1 MILEDYLSPI
11 RDSILEDHQELHPQA
26 FVHHIIKHTE
36 MEGIPDLENVKL
48 AIIGVMEDRG
58 AYNNEGC
65 DQSPD
70 TVRDYLYPL
79 FIGKWNSSIVDLGNI
94 YAGES
99 LTDSHVAVK
108 DVCLFLLKKNILPI
122 LIGGSQDITYSNYR
136 AYDGLEQTVNL
147 VSIDPKFNLGNQ
159 NQNLNSDNFLSH
171 VILQKPYIL
180 FNFSNIGYQT
190 YFVNQDEV
198 DLMEKMFFDVH
209 RLGLFRDDIKEAEP
223 ILRDADIVSFDLSA
237 IRQSDAPGNLNHSPN
252 GFTGEEACAL
262 SRYAG
267 ISDKVSS
274 FGIYEL
280 NPEYDNQGRTAHLV
294 AQMIWYFIEGYN
306 NRKGDYPF
314 GTKDEYDRFIV
325 LINEGEHELVFYR
338 SNLSDRW
345 WVEVPIKE
353 DNNLNSK
360 RHKLVPCSQSDYAKA
375 CENDIPVRWWQA
387 LNKTL

>member
-1 MILEDYLSPI
+1 MILEDYLSPV
-11 RDSILEDHQELHPQA
+11 RDSILDDHQELHSQA
-26 FVHHIIKHTE
+26 FVHNIIKHTE
-36 MEGIPDLENVKL
+36 MEGIPDLEGVKL
-48 AIIGVMEDRG
+48 ALIGVMEDRG
-58 AYNNEGC
+58 AHNNEGC

-79 FIGKWNSSIVDLGNI
+79 FIGKWTSSIVDLGNI
-94 YAGES
+94 YGGES
-99 LTDSHVAVK
+99 LTDTHVAVK
-108 DVCLFLLKKNILPI
+108 DVCLYLLKKDIIPI

-159 NQNLNSDNFLSH
+159 NENLNSDNFLSH

-190 YFVNQDEV
+190 YFVNQDEI
-198 DLMEKMFFDVH
+198 DLMEKLFFDVH
-209 RLGLFRDDIKEAEP
+209 RLGLFRNDIKEAEP
-223 ILRDADIVSFDLSA
+223 ILRDADIVSFDLSS

-294 AQMIWYFIEGYN
+294 AQMIWYFIEGFN

-360 RHKLVPCSQSDYAKA
+360 RHKLVPCSQSDYSKA

>member
-1 MILEDYLSPI
+1 MILEDYLSPV
-11 RDSILEDHQELHPQA
+11 RDSILEDHQDLHSQA
-26 FVHHIIKHTE
+26 FVHNILKHTE
-36 MEGIPDLENVKL
+36 MEGIPDLDHAKIAL
-48 AIIGVMEDRG
+48 IGVMEDRG
-58 AYNNEGC
+58 AFNNEGC

-79 FIGKWNSSIVDLGNI
+79 FIGKWNSPIVDLGNI
-94 YAGES
+94 YSGES
-99 LTDSHVAVK
+99 LTDTHVAVK
-108 DVCLFLLKKNILPI
+108 DVCLFLLKKNIIPI
-122 LIGGSQDITYSNYR
+122 IIGGSQDITYSNYR
-136 AYDGLEQTVNL
+136 AYDALEQTVNL
-147 VSIDPKFNLGNQ
+147 VTIDPKFNLGNQ
-159 NQNLNSDNFLSH
+159 NQELNSDNFLSH

-190 YFVNQDEV
+190 YFVNQDEI

-209 RLGLFRDDIKEAEP
+209 RLGLFRNDIKEAEP

-294 AQMIWYFIEGYN
+294 AQMIWYFVEGFN

-360 RHKLVPCSQSDYAKA
+360 RHKLVPCSQSDYTKA